1 MKFGPITES
10 DRRNYREQG
19 YHILREVIPPNLL
32 RDLRRA
38 ADKAHDIAVRLH
50 GPQTQRLAPLKAYEG
65 ELDLKPFREFDHI
78 EGLVEA
84 IQALL
89 TPEHTLKPT
98 VDACL
103 LFNPRARPWSTEWHR
118 DWRDHV
124 LEADFQKEIGDARWE
139 EIATDFRMWN
149 QVNCPL
155 YEDTATWY
163 LPGSFKRVHNTPEE
177 MRVYASTT
185 QQELWDED
193 NRRTDEELEQFC
205 LSYCQA
211 MPGAVQLV
219 LNPGDFCIYRNVG
232 WHIGNYVPYR
242 KRATLATHC
251 FTPAFAKF
259 SADYAHMLKAV
270 EAGIERH
277 QLMAAAGKQ

>member
-1 MKFGPITES
+1 MKIQPITDA
-10 DRRNYREQG
+10 DRKHYRDSG
-19 YHILREVIPPNLL
+19 YFVIRQVIPAGLL
-32 RDLRRA
+32 RDLRREA
-38 ADKAHDIAVRLH
+38 AKAHDIAVRVH
-50 GPQTQRLAPLKAYEG
+50 GPQTQRLAPLKAHAA
-65 ELDLKPFREFDHI
+65 ELDLRTFREFDHI
-78 EGLVEA
+78 EGLNDA

-89 TPEHTLKPT
+89 TPEHSLRPT
-98 VDACL
+98 EDACL
-103 LFNPRARPWSTEWHR
+103 LFGPRERPWSTEWHR

-124 LEADFQKEIGDARWE
+124 LEAEFQAEIGDARWQ
-139 EIATDFRMWN
+139 EIATDFRLWN

-163 LPGSFKRVHNTPEE
+163 VPGSFKRVHNTPEE

-185 QQELWDED
+185 QQELWDESR
-193 NRRTDEELEQFC
+193 RRTDEELEEFC
-205 LSYCQA
+205 LRYCQA

-242 KRATLATHC
+242 KRATINTHC
-251 FTPAFAKF
+251 FTPAYAKF
-259 SADYAHMLKAV
+259 AADYGHMLKAV

-277 QLMAAAGKQ
+277 ARMAST

>member
-1 MKFGPITES
+1 MKIQPITDA
-10 DRRNYREQG
+10 DRKHYRDSG
-19 YHILREVIPPNLL
+19 YFVIRQVIPAGLL
-32 RDLRRA
+32 RDLRREA
-38 ADKAHDIAVRLH
+38 AKAHDIAVRLH
-50 GPQTQRLAPLKAYEG
+50 GPQTQRLAPLKAHAA
-65 ELDLKPFREFDHI
+65 ELDLRPFREFDHI
-78 EGLVEA
+78 EGLNDA

-89 TPEHTLKPT
+89 TPEHSLRPT
-98 VDACL
+98 EDACL
-103 LFNPRARPWSTEWHR
+103 LFGPRERPWSTEWHR

-124 LEADFQKEIGDARWE
+124 LEAEFQTEIGDARWQ
-139 EIATDFRMWN
+139 EIATDFRLWN

-163 LPGSFKRVHNTPEE
+163 APGSFKRVHNTPEE

-185 QQELWDED
+185 QQELWDESR
-193 NRRTDEELEQFC
+193 RRTDEELEEFC
-205 LSYCQA
+205 LRYCQA

-242 KRATLATHC
+242 KRATINTHC
-251 FTPAFAKF
+251 FTPAYAKF
-259 SADYAHMLKAV
+259 AADYSHMLKAV

-277 QLMAAAGKQ
+277 ARMAST

>member
-1 MKFGPITES
+1 MKIAPITES
-10 DRRNYREQG
+10 DRLNYRAQG
-19 YHILREVIPPNLL
+19 YHVLRQVIPASLL
-32 RDLRRA
+32 RDLRRS
-38 ADKAHDIAVRLH
+38 ADKAHDIAVRLS
-50 GPQTQRLAPLKAYEG
+50 GPQTQRLAPLKAH
-65 ELDLKPFREFDHI
+65 LDEADLQPFRDFDGI
-78 EGLVEA
+78 EGLNEA

-124 LEADFQKEIGDARWE
+124 LEDEFQREIGDERWQ
-139 EIATDFRMWN
+139 EIATDFRLWN
-149 QVNCPL
+149 QVNCPF
-155 YEDTATWY
+155 YEDVSTWY
-163 LPGSFKRVHNTPEE
+163 VPGSFHRVHNTPEE
-177 MRVYASTT
+177 MRVYASST
-185 QQELWDED
+185 QQELWDE
-193 NRRTDEELEQFC
+193 NHRRTDEELELFC
-205 LSYCQA
+205 LRYCQA
-211 MPGAVQLV
+211 MPGAIQLI

-251 FTPAFAKF
+251 FTPAYAKF
-259 SADYAHMLKAV
+259 SEESAHMLKAV

-277 QLMAAAGKQ
+277 QRFAAGKL